1 MQIFK
6 VEDLL
11 ECNKHQKKTRE
22 SSKGNVEK
30 TAFWNRLH
38 PTCSLM
44 FFYFILYEKMPIAFI
59 TYVIDVKYINTRDS
73 NRWFHFFIKVNPK

>member
-11 ECNKHQKKTRE
+11 EYAINIKRKQENHLRKYR
-22 SSKGNVEK
+22 K
-30 TAFWNRLH
+30 TAFWNRLY

-59 TYVIDVKYINTRDS
+59 TYAIDVKYINTRDS
-73 NRWFHFFIKVNPK
+73 NRWFHFFIKTNPK